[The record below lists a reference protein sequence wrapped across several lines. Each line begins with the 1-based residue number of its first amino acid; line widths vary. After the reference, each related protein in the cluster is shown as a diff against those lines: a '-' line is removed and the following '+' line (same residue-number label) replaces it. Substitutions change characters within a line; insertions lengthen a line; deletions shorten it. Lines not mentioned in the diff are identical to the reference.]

1 MKRSPGWRYEVVGKA
16 CVSSMTQTTGY
27 QEVAVWLGCVED
39 APR

>member
-1 MKRSPGWRYEVVGKA
+1 MKWWVKR

-27 QEVAVWLGCVED
+27 QEVAVWLGCVKD